1 MDDMEPAAK
10 VFKRNCSACARVG
23 LGWAGLA
30 GLELAK
36 CMNAKLFP
44 ISHRAETR
52 DCIRTRH
59 GRRSLCVRTRAAP
72 PIAAEMA
79 TATPISIIIVW
90 DNDLFW
96 ALKKWANRMIMWQC
110 RLWKGYM
117 RRLGTTCPAQCHP
130 HLVSGGMI
138 CRMIHR
144 LIILH

>member
-52 DCIRTRH
+52 DRIRTRH

-90 DNDLFW
+90 DKDLFW
-96 ALKKWANRMIMWQC
+96 DLKKWANRMIMC
-110 RLWKGYM
+110 RLYSVKTDIFKNAFFWNFFI
-117 RRLGTTCPAQCHP
+117 RNDLSR
-130 HLVSGGMI
+130 VD
-138 CRMIHR
+138 
-144 LIILH
+144 LIIKMVLEFLSNL